1 MDAHKTN
8 IHILIPVWGE
18 AYLTAFMNTAMES
31 LLAPD
36 NIPFVAKNCT
46 VTAVFLTTKESIE
59 YIPRHDNFKRLSE
72 TCNVAYEPIDDLL
85 AESSDYTMPL
95 TLAYVRGITRTGQ
108 DMTNTYF
115 IFFNADFIL
124 SNGSLAHVQKLIQ
137 QDNDIILATSFRAN
151 SGDILP
157 ELHELVDAHN
167 GNIPSR
173 ALARLSLKHRHHTVI
188 SRTVN
193 QSTYTNTHW
202 NQVYW
207 QVDSQTILARYFL
220 TTLFCFRPTVYSTTI
235 DSFIDYNMVGTFC
248 PSGKIATIADSDD
261 FFLLEMQNFK
271 QELFFLKMGAPDVRR
286 VADSASAWTTEWH
299 RHQSRYET
307 VIHGEELPPC
317 LAQERRSFSGFMA
330 EVEKKLAP
338 CPLRPE
344 VHHHWIGAIRLWAPR
359 KMRYDRAHSGMQPF
373 TGISVPLAR
382 LDADME
388 KKTRG
393 RVAQAMALFL
403 GVPPK
408 AFPWHPLWG
417 NYRAIRKAI
426 RSSCPENSELLFIT
440 DSFAYDGIVMQHAR
454 ATKIFAAD
462 ALNGHLDKLC
472 PGKKFSA
479 CFVAVECDNLD
490 VQRIVKKIAPY
501 LDGPQTVILFFGRT
515 MIKLTGKNKHFMD
528 VYYHAMSDLVCH
540 NPQLSHIGN
549 WLGLTLTKWMLD
561 AINRIKFNP
570 AWHLPQ
576 MLAVSV
582 ACLINNLSC
591 AIFGP
596 RRGTPGVTGVLAV
609 FSLKSD
615 KAS

>member
-1 MDAHKTN
+1 MDAHNTN

-36 NIPFVAKNCT
+36 NIPLVAKNCT
-46 VTAVFLTTKESIE
+46 VTAVFLTTRESIE

-72 TCNVAYEPIDDLL
+72 TCDVAYEPIDDLL
-85 AESSDYTMPL
+85 ADSSDYTMPL
-95 TLAYVRGITRTGQ
+95 TLAFVRGITRTGQ
-108 DMTNTYF
+108 DMTNTHF

-151 SGDILP
+151 SGDILS
-157 ELHELVDAHN
+157 ELHELVVSHK

-173 ALARLSLKHRHHTVI
+173 TLARLSLKHRHHTVI

-193 QSTYTNTHW
+193 QNTYTNTHW

-207 QVDSQTILARYFL
+207 HVDSQTILARYFL
-220 TTLFCFRPTVYSTTI
+220 TTLFCFRPTVFSATI

-261 FFLLEMQNFK
+261 FFLLEMQNFQ
-271 QELFFLKMGAPDVRR
+271 QELYFLKMGAPDVRC
-286 VADSASAWTTEWH
+286 VADSVSAWTTEWH
-299 RHQSRYET
+299 RRQSRYET
-307 VIHGEELPPC
+307 VIHGEDLPSC
-317 LAQERRSFSGFMA
+317 LAQERRSFNGFMT
-330 EVEKKLAP
+330 EVEKELAP
-338 CPLRPE
+338 RPLRPE

-359 KMRYDRAHSGMQPF
+359 KMRYDRAHSDQPCTGM
-373 TGISVPLAR
+373 SMPLAR

-417 NYRAIRKAI
+417 NYRAICKAI
-426 RSSCPENSELLFIT
+426 RSNCPEGSEMLFIT
-440 DSFAYDGIVMQHAR
+440 DSFAYDGIVMQHTK

-472 PGKKFSA
+472 PDKKFSA

-490 VQRIVKKIAPY
+490 VQRIVKNIAPH
-501 LDGPQTVILFFGRT
+501 LDGPQTVMIFFGRT
-515 MIKLTGKNKHFMD
+515 MSKLTRKNKHFMD
-528 VYYHAMSDLVCH
+528 VYYHAMSDLACYK
-540 NPQLSHIGN
+540 PRLSHIGN

-561 AINRIKFNP
+561 AINRIKLNP

-582 ACLINNLSC
+582 VCLMNNLSC
-591 AIFGP
+591 AFFAP

-615 KAS
+615 NAS